1 MLRILKLWM
10 LKNLETWEVGKGAL
24 SSLRELEI
32 RHCDKLKDLPDE
44 LLSLGNIEIVLTNM
58 PQEFAANVRAVNRE
72 ENLILSQTLEF

>member
-24 SSLRELEI
+24 SSIRELEI
-32 RHCDKLKDLPDE
+32 RHCDKLKDLRDE

-58 PQEFAANVRAVNRE
+58 PPEFAANVRTVNRE